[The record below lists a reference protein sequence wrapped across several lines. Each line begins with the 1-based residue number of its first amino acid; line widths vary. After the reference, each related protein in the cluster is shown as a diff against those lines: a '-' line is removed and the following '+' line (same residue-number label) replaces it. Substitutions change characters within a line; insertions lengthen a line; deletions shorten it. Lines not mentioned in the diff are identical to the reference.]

1 MDWQIKILPEFTEK
15 LQSEKPDVK
24 KGVLEKIFSVLT
36 NTEYKDKP
44 LEGKLSTLYSLHYSK
59 YRIIYEI
66 DETTHAKTVLT
77 LGSRKDIYRKISRKN

>member
-1 MDWQIKILPEFTEK
+1 LDWQIKILPEFTEK

-44 LEGKLSTLYSLHYSK
+44 LKGRLSMLYSLHYSK

-77 LGSRKDIYRKISRKN
+77 LGSRKNIYRKISRKN

>member
-1 MDWQIKILPEFTEK
+1 LDWQIKILPEFTKK

-24 KGVLEKIFSVLT
+24 KGVLEKIFSVLP

-44 LEGKLSTLYSLHYSK
+44 LKGKLSTLCSLHYSK

-66 DETTHAKTVLT
+66 DETNHVKTVLT
-77 LGSRKDIYRKISRKN
+77 LGFRKDIYRKMNRKI

>member
-1 MDWQIKILPEFTEK
+1 LDWQIKILPEFTEK

-44 LEGKLSTLYSLHYSK
+44 LKGRLSIPFPEYLFNRIYSSFFILDKPQS
-59 YRIIYEI
+59 IAEI
-66 DETTHAKTVLT
+66 KF
-77 LGSRKDIYRKISRKN
+77 S